1 MAKYN
6 LEEFEQ
12 LNQNK
17 KVNGTRRSNVGYLNS
32 LKNDGDEV
40 VVRFACHSLKDID
53 IVDVHKVQVDG
64 KYRNVECLR
73 NALDPVDTC
82 PLCQSS
88 NKLFT
93 RAFIKLIDYVKTE
106 NGTVEAQPK
115 IWETTTT
122 VAKKLKSFFEEYGD
136 LTQYIF
142 KIKRS
147 GIKGSLKV
155 NYDII
160 PTNPVVYKPELYVAD
175 FSDFETLDLTHHS
188 YMVKTFEELD
198 SFVKTGTFPQKQV
211 TEQSGTIQT
220 QPQQSMSTDYEQVV
234 VTNTYVQPNYQPQ
247 NQTYT
252 QPTMSNQY
260 TPQYNTITANQQSQE
275 QQTDRPR
282 RIYQY

>member
-17 KVNGTRRSNVGYLNS
+17 KSNGTKRSNVGYLNS

-40 VVRFACHSLKDID
+40 VVRFACHSLREIE
-53 IVDVHKVQVDG
+53 IVDVHKIQVNG
-64 KYRNVECLR
+64 NYRNVECLR
-73 NALDPVDTC
+73 NALDPIDTC
-82 PLCQSS
+82 PLCQSN
-88 NKLFT
+88 NKVFT
-93 RAFIKLIDYVKTE
+93 RAFIKLIDYVKNE
-106 NGTVEAQPK
+106 NGTVEPQPK

-122 VAKKLKSFFEEYGD
+122 VARKLKSFFEEYGD

-160 PTNPVVYKPELYVAD
+160 PTNPAIYKQELYIAD

-188 YMVKTFEELD
+188 YMVKDFNEMSEY
-198 SFVKTGTFPQKQV
+198 VKTGNFPQVKQV
-211 TEQSGTIQT
+211 QESV
-220 QPQQSMSTDYEQVV
+220 QPVQNSFVSQQDYNSV
-234 VTNTYVQPNYQPQ
+234 VTTTY
-247 NQTYT
+247 TYT
-252 QPTMSNQY
+252 QPTYTNPSNPVVQPA
-260 TPQYNTITANQQSQE
+260 PQVQNVPTQAQE
-275 QQTDRPR
+275 QPAQTSDRPR